1 MQTEHVSNRVEADL
15 NQWKQKEERFSQM
28 FSFTVTS
35 NRDFL
40 KEKLQYYN
48 RIAAKYKNSDNP
60 EEKLAIRILKQ
71 EQNRIEKQLYPNL
84 WLRLLRKLTVEPIQ
98 QKYIAQKEEKQ
109 IVQNTEALKNLIHK
123 AGFGQVVPQVEESI
137 KKGLPEFKIP
147 VSYYVS
153 EKERMNFQLS
163 FHKDTNGQYQFEKY
177 QAMLQSDNKSVQN
190 RQQTFRPNNTTT
202 ITANQAYNLLSGR
215 ALQLEASKLEAKQ
228 DKWLQLDFTDKDAMG
243 NYRMKEFRAD
253 YGYDLKQV
261 LKELPLEQKQNQQ
274 LMDKLFT
281 ELVNGNRQMV
291 FLQKGNLEQKYFI
304 EANPQQKSITLYD
317 AQMKKVSLS
326 SVLEQKNEKRETQ
339 SARIAKTIQLQPGKA
354 KRNGLSLG

>member
-15 NQWKQKEERFSQM
+15 NQWKQKEERFSQL
-28 FSFTVTS
+28 FSFNVTS

-84 WLRLLRKLTVEPIQ
+84 WLRLLRKLNVEPIQ

-123 AGFGQVVPQVEESI
+123 AGFGQVTSQLEESI
-137 KKGLPEFKIP
+137 KQGLPEFKIP

-153 EKERMNFQLS
+153 EKERMNFQLT
-163 FHKDTNGQYQFEKY
+163 FHKDKNGQYQFENY
-177 QAMLQSDNKSVQN
+177 QAILQSDNKSVQN
-190 RQQTFRPNNTTT
+190 RQQTFRPDNTTS

-215 ALQLEASKLEAKQ
+215 ALQVEASQLEAKQ
-228 DKWLQLDFTDKDAMG
+228 GKWVQLDFTDKDAMG

-274 LMDKLFT
+274 LMDKLFK

-291 FLQKGNLEQKYFI
+291 FLHKGNLEQKYFI

-339 SARIAKTIQLQPGKA
+339 AAQIAKTIQLQPGKA